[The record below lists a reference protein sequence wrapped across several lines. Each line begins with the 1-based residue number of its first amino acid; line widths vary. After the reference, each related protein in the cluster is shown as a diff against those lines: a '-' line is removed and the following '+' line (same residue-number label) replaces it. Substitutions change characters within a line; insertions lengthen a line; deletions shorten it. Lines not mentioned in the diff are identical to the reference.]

1 LDFKQEPFMAGNVA
15 IIGASSDPSKFGNKA
30 VRAYLR
36 RGWTVFPV
44 NPGNGV
50 IEGLQVYRSIGEIP
64 VPLDRTAMYV
74 PPSVGLKLLGD
85 IRAKGPGDFFLNPGS
100 ESPELIEKATELGLQ
115 PIVACSIV
123 NIGERP

>member
-1 LDFKQEPFMAGNVA
+1 MAGNVA